1 MQQPGQLNLDVY
13 QGATWDYVLAWEVEG
28 VEGYEKVNLSGYA
41 ARLQARVSV
50 EAPAPVIDLDDTEGI
65 TLGGADG
72 TLTLTMSAD
81 GTGGMPAGRYV
92 YDLEVE
98 SANGDVTRLLEG
110 QLTVWPQV
118 TRPVESSP

>member
-28 VEGYEKVNLSGYA
+28 SETYEMVDLTGYA

-50 EAPAPVIDLDDTEGI
+50 EAPTPVIDLDDTEGI
-65 TLGGADG
+65 HLGGVNG
-72 TLTLTMSAD
+72 TLTLLMSAD
-81 GTGGMPAGRYV
+81 DTSSVPAGRYV